1 MSEPSQFVRVKR
13 SARFTLKENYT
24 VRKPSKLVDKAYAK
38 QYPSQVK
45 KKTVYKAKKTTRSY
59 KKGQTVPESYAKRF
73 RRLVTKATI
82 YRTIA
87 TVKTYKQGL
96 RVSEK
101 FALKHP
107 EKVKSMEYMEIEER
121 QVQYDPVTRRQ
132 TYGKW
137 RVTSR
142 QKMNFYEQILP
153 VKDLSNRHIRTVF
166 AQNRIFSNIWANHKG
181 MIRISVNGHVD
192 GRRVKNVA
200 HIGYLKSV
208 WETKHNGY
216 EQFKDYVVNKVL
228 QSLRRAN
235 LRLSNP
241 KESQARLVDLFKKRK
256 DALYRLESAPSWKH
270 EDITKELKEIQKLI
284 KLQKQS
290 RQIKGG
296 MIRIEKL
303 VS

>member
-1 MSEPSQFVRVKR
+1 MSEPSQFVRVR
-13 SARFTLKENYT
+13 RVARFTLKESYT
-24 VRKPSKLVDKAYAK
+24 VRKPSRPVDKAYAK

-45 KKTVYKAKKTTRSY
+45 KKIVYKAKRTTRTY
-59 KKGQTVPESYAKRF
+59 KKGQAVPESYAKRF
-73 RRLVTKATI
+73 RRFVTKTTT
-82 YRTIA
+82 YRTVA

-107 EKVKSMEYMEIEER
+107 EKVKSTEYMEIEER

-153 VKDLSNRHIRTVF
+153 VKDLSDRHIRTVF
-166 AQNRIFSNIWANHKG
+166 AKNRIFSNIWANHKG

-208 WETKHNGY
+208 WEAKHNGY
-216 EQFKDYVVNKVL
+216 EQFKDYVVNKIL

-256 DALYRLESAPSWKH
+256 DALYRLGSAPPWKH
-270 EDITKELKEIQKLI
+270 DDIAKELKEIQKLI
-284 KLQKQS
+284 KQQKQS

>member
-1 MSEPSQFVRVKR
+1 
-13 SARFTLKENYT
+13 
-24 VRKPSKLVDKAYAK
+24 
-38 QYPSQVK
+38 
-45 KKTVYKAKKTTRSY
+45 
-59 KKGQTVPESYAKRF
+59 
-73 RRLVTKATI
+73 
-82 YRTIA
+82 
-87 TVKTYKQGL
+87 
-96 RVSEK
+96 
-101 FALKHP
+101 
-107 EKVKSMEYMEIEER
+107 
-121 QVQYDPVTRRQ
+121 
-132 TYGKW
+132 
-137 RVTSR
+137 
-142 QKMNFYEQILP
+142 MNFYEQILP
-153 VKDLSNRHIRTVF
+153 VKDLSDRHIRTVF

-208 WETKHNGY
+208 WATKHNGY

-270 EDITKELKEIQKLI
+270 GDITKELKEIQKLI